1 MIDIEVKDED
11 KYGSEI
17 KKCKSGIKHIKNGID
32 RIKDDIDGIN
42 TDICILRGIEVVL
55 LIVIVFGIFSVI
67 DLRHQLDDANTK
79 IESMQVMK
87 DDISSL
93 ESDLSDLKYRV
104 SELGGESSAY
114 AKSIRQLN
122 ENQQYM
128 SKVIDNIKSSISKE
142 NSDE

>member
-11 KYGSEI
+11 KYGHEI
-17 KKCKSGIKHIKNGID
+17 KKCKSGIKHIWNDID
-32 RIKDDIDGIN
+32 RIKDDIGGIN

-79 IESMQVMK
+79 IESMQTMK
-87 DDISSL
+87 SDISDLEISL
-93 ESDLSDLKYRV
+93 DNLTDA
-104 SELGGESSAY
+104 SSAHSR
-114 AKSIRQLN
+114 SIEALSK
-122 ENQQYM
+122 NQQYM
-128 SKVIDNIKSSISKE
+128 SKVIDNMKSSISKE